1 MKIPWGHHIVIIG
14 KSKGNRD
21 KALFYVRK
29 TIENGWSRA
38 DLQVTI
44 GDRLYEKTGKALTNF
59 SGTLPAPDGY
69 LAKELI
75 KNEYSF
81 ALTETVDENN
91 EREVEKALVRNITRT
106 LTELGGGFAYV
117 GHQVRVNVGGEDFW
131 PDLIFYHL
139 KSRRYLVIEL
149 KAVNFKPEHIGQLG
163 FYMVAVDRQLKNEW
177 DAPTVGLV
185 LCRDGNRT
193 VVEYALSVTDKPMGV
208 AKYRLTQKTPKELSS
223 MKRAVAKLGT
233 VVDETIAY
241 AERQIAEAAVQN
253 GRGSEEG
260 TTEGYFEALTKRPQ
274 LIAANKMDVCVNPEE
289 TLKRLNEEFAPQGIE
304 VFPISAVTG
313 EGVSSLLYRVSEIL
327 TALPKKRR
335 VFAQEFDPETDMRYA
350 DEPYTVSFDETAG
363 EYVLEGPRME
373 KMLGYTNLESEKGF
387 AFFQKFL
394 RENGMLDELEAR
406 GIRDGDTVRIYGF
419 SFIYYK

>member
-1 MKIPWGHHIVIIG
+1 MRTDGNVAKKRGEGVSDRAYLEWIADLKRRYRRTQIKAAVAVNSAMLEFYWSLGKDISGKYPGKKRNLGFFDNLSSDLCLGIKNPVGLSASNLRYAYRFFELYSLVPQVVEDNVDGSYLQQLAEDNASADYLQQVVADNWVADLMKIPWGHHIVIIG

-29 TIENGWSRA
+29 TIENGWSRT
-38 DLQVTI
+38 DLQVAI

-208 AKYRLTQKTPKELSS
+208 AKYRLTQKTPKELSY

-233 VVDETIAY
+233 VVDETIAD
-241 AERQIAEAAVQN
+241 AERQISEAQKGN
-253 GRGSEEG
+253 G
-260 TTEGYFEALTKRPQ
+260 K
-274 LIAANKMDVCVNPEE
+274 
-289 TLKRLNEEFAPQGIE
+289 
-304 VFPISAVTG
+304 
-313 EGVSSLLYRVSEIL
+313 
-327 TALPKKRR
+327 
-335 VFAQEFDPETDMRYA
+335 
-350 DEPYTVSFDETAG
+350 
-363 EYVLEGPRME
+363 
-373 KMLGYTNLESEKGF
+373 
-387 AFFQKFL
+387 
-394 RENGMLDELEAR
+394 
-406 GIRDGDTVRIYGF
+406 
-419 SFIYYK
+419 

>member
-1 MKIPWGHHIVIIG
+1 MTKKRGEGVSDRAYLEWIADLKRRYRRTQIKAAVAVNSAMLEFYWSLGKDISRKYPGKKRNLGFFDNLSNDLCLGIKNPVGLSASNLRYAYRFFDLYSLVPQVVEDNGDGSYLQQLAEDNASADYLQQVVADNGVADLMKVPWGHHIVIIG
-14 KSKGNRD
+14 KSKGERD

-29 TIENGWSRA
+29 TIENGWSRT
-38 DLQVTI
+38 DLQVAI
-44 GDRLYEKTGKALTNF
+44 GDRLYEKTGKAFTNF

-75 KNEYSF
+75 KNEYAF

-223 MKRAVAKLGT
+223 MKRVVAKLGT
-233 VVDETIAY
+233 VVDETIAD
-241 AERQIAEAAVQN
+241 AERQI
-253 GRGSEEG
+253 
-260 TTEGYFEALTKRPQ
+260 
-274 LIAANKMDVCVNPEE
+274 
-289 TLKRLNEEFAPQGIE
+289 E
-304 VFPISAVTG
+304 V
-313 EGVSSLLYRVSEIL
+313 
-327 TALPKKRR
+327 
-335 VFAQEFDPETDMRYA
+335 
-350 DEPYTVSFDETAG
+350 
-363 EYVLEGPRME
+363 
-373 KMLGYTNLESEKGF
+373 
-387 AFFQKFL
+387 
-394 RENGMLDELEAR
+394 AR
-406 GIRDGDTVRIYGF
+406 KDGG
-419 SFIYYK
+419 K

>member
-1 MKIPWGHHIVIIG
+1 MRANGKVTKKRGEGVSDGAYLEWIADLKRRYRRTQIKAAVAVNSAMLEFYWSLGKDISGKYPGKKRNLGFFDNLSNDLCLGIKNPVGLSASNLRYAYRFFELYSLVPQVVEDNVDGSYLQQLAEDNASADYLQQVVADNWVADLMKIPWGHHIVIIG

-38 DLQVTI
+38 DLQVAI

-223 MKRAVAKLGT
+223 MKRAVARLGA
-233 VVDETIAY
+233 VVDETIAD
-241 AERQIAEAAVQN
+241 AERQIADARKGN
-253 GRGSEEG
+253 G
-260 TTEGYFEALTKRPQ
+260 K
-274 LIAANKMDVCVNPEE
+274 
-289 TLKRLNEEFAPQGIE
+289 
-304 VFPISAVTG
+304 
-313 EGVSSLLYRVSEIL
+313 
-327 TALPKKRR
+327 
-335 VFAQEFDPETDMRYA
+335 
-350 DEPYTVSFDETAG
+350 
-363 EYVLEGPRME
+363 
-373 KMLGYTNLESEKGF
+373 
-387 AFFQKFL
+387 
-394 RENGMLDELEAR
+394 
-406 GIRDGDTVRIYGF
+406 
-419 SFIYYK
+419 

>member
-1 MKIPWGHHIVIIG
+1 MRANGKVMKKRGKGVSDMAYLEWITDLKRRYRRTQIKAAVAVNSAMLEFYWSLGKDISGKYPGKKRNLGFFDNLSNDLCLGIKNPVGLSARNLRYSLAFYQLYSYRQQVVADNGNDALLPQIVEDNGGERYLQQVVADNWVADLMKIPWGHHIVIIG

-38 DLQVTI
+38 DLQVAI

-59 SGTLPAPDGY
+59 SGTLSAPDGY

-75 KNEYSF
+75 KNEYAF

-91 EREVEKALVRNITRT
+91 EREIEKALVRNITRT

-208 AKYRLTQKTPKELSS
+208 AKYRLTQKTPRELSS
-223 MKRAVAKLGT
+223 MKRAVARLGT
-233 VVDETIAY
+233 IVDETIADV
-241 AERQIAEAAVQN
+241 ARQSA
-253 GRGSEEG
+253 
-260 TTEGYFEALTKRPQ
+260 KR
-274 LIAANKMDVCVNPEE
+274 
-289 TLKRLNEEFAPQGIE
+289 
-304 VFPISAVTG
+304 
-313 EGVSSLLYRVSEIL
+313 
-327 TALPKKRR
+327 
-335 VFAQEFDPETDMRYA
+335 
-350 DEPYTVSFDETAG
+350 
-363 EYVLEGPRME
+363 
-373 KMLGYTNLESEKGF
+373 KGGG
-387 AFFQKFL
+387 K
-394 RENGMLDELEAR
+394 
-406 GIRDGDTVRIYGF
+406 
-419 SFIYYK
+419 

>member
-1 MKIPWGHHIVIIG
+1 MNENAKAIQKSCGDGGSDRAYLEWIADLKRRYRRTQIKAAVAVNSAMLEFYWTLGRDISRKYPGKKRNSGFYVGLSADLCLGIPDPKGLSPTNLKYARYFYELYSYRQQLADDNVVSDLMKVPWGHHILIIG
-14 KSKGNRD
+14 KSKGDRD
-21 KALFYVRK
+21 NALFYVRK
-29 TIENGWSRA
+29 TIENGWSRT
-38 DLQVTI
+38 DLQVAI
-44 GDRLYEKTGKALTNF
+44 GDKLYEKTGKALTNF

-69 LAKELI
+69 LAQELI

-223 MKRAVAKLGT
+223 MKRAVARLGT
-233 VVDETIAY
+233 VVDETIAD
-241 AERQIAEAAVQN
+241 AERQIAEAKKGN
-253 GRGSEEG
+253 G
-260 TTEGYFEALTKRPQ
+260 K
-274 LIAANKMDVCVNPEE
+274 
-289 TLKRLNEEFAPQGIE
+289 
-304 VFPISAVTG
+304 
-313 EGVSSLLYRVSEIL
+313 
-327 TALPKKRR
+327 
-335 VFAQEFDPETDMRYA
+335 
-350 DEPYTVSFDETAG
+350 
-363 EYVLEGPRME
+363 
-373 KMLGYTNLESEKGF
+373 
-387 AFFQKFL
+387 
-394 RENGMLDELEAR
+394 
-406 GIRDGDTVRIYGF
+406 
-419 SFIYYK
+419 

>member
-1 MKIPWGHHIVIIG
+1 MRTDGNVAKKRGEGVSDRAYLEWIADLKRRYRRTQIKAAVAVNSAMLEFYWSLGKDISGKYPGKKRNLGFFDNLSSDLCLGIKNPVGLSARNLRYSLAFYQLYSYRQQVVADNGNDALLPQIVEDNGGERYLQQVVADNWVADLMKIPWGHHIVIIG

-29 TIENGWSRA
+29 TIENGWSRT
-38 DLQVTI
+38 DLQVAI

-75 KNEYSF
+75 KNEYAF

-233 VVDETIAY
+233 VVDETIAE
-241 AERQIAEAAVQN
+241 AERQRA
-253 GRGSEEG
+253 
-260 TTEGYFEALTKRPQ
+260 KR
-274 LIAANKMDVCVNPEE
+274 K
-289 TLKRLNEEFAPQGIE
+289 G
-304 VFPISAVTG
+304 G
-313 EGVSSLLYRVSEIL
+313 E
-327 TALPKKRR
+327 K
-335 VFAQEFDPETDMRYA
+335 
-350 DEPYTVSFDETAG
+350 
-363 EYVLEGPRME
+363 
-373 KMLGYTNLESEKGF
+373 
-387 AFFQKFL
+387 
-394 RENGMLDELEAR
+394 
-406 GIRDGDTVRIYGF
+406 
-419 SFIYYK
+419 

>member
-1 MKIPWGHHIVIIG
+1 MMANGKVTKERGEGVSDRAYLEWIADLKRRYRRTQIKAAVAVNSAMLEFYWSLGKDISGKYPGKKRNLGFFDNLSSDLCLGIKNPVGLSASNLRYAYRFFELYSLVPQVVEDNVDGSYLQQLAEDNASADYLQQVVADNWVADLMKIPWGHHIVIIG

-29 TIENGWSRA
+29 TIENGWSRT
-38 DLQVTI
+38 DLQVAI

-233 VVDETIAY
+233 VVDETIADV
-241 AERQIAEAAVQN
+241 ARQNVN
-253 GRGSEEG
+253 KKG
-260 TTEGYFEALTKRPQ
+260 TMK
-274 LIAANKMDVCVNPEE
+274 
-289 TLKRLNEEFAPQGIE
+289 
-304 VFPISAVTG
+304 
-313 EGVSSLLYRVSEIL
+313 
-327 TALPKKRR
+327 
-335 VFAQEFDPETDMRYA
+335 
-350 DEPYTVSFDETAG
+350 
-363 EYVLEGPRME
+363 
-373 KMLGYTNLESEKGF
+373 
-387 AFFQKFL
+387 
-394 RENGMLDELEAR
+394 
-406 GIRDGDTVRIYGF
+406 
-419 SFIYYK
+419 

>member
-1 MKIPWGHHIVIIG
+1 MSRFPSSRLAAKREKERRREMMPNGKVTKKRGEGVSDGAYLEWIADLKRRYRRTQIKAAVAVNSAMLEFYWSLGKDISGKYPGKKRNLGFFDNMSSDLCLGIKNPVGLSASNLRYAYRFFELYSLVPQVVEDNVDGSYLQQLAEDNASADYLQQVVADNWVADLMKIPWGHHIVIIG

-38 DLQVTI
+38 DLQVAI

-233 VVDETIAY
+233 VVDETIAD
-241 AERQIAEAAVQN
+241 AERQIE
-253 GRGSEEG
+253 
-260 TTEGYFEALTKRPQ
+260 
-274 LIAANKMDVCVNPEE
+274 
-289 TLKRLNEEFAPQGIE
+289 
-304 VFPISAVTG
+304 
-313 EGVSSLLYRVSEIL
+313 
-327 TALPKKRR
+327 
-335 VFAQEFDPETDMRYA
+335 
-350 DEPYTVSFDETAG
+350 
-363 EYVLEGPRME
+363 
-373 KMLGYTNLESEKGF
+373 
-387 AFFQKFL
+387 
-394 RENGMLDELEAR
+394 EAR
-406 GIRDGDTVRIYGF
+406 KGGG
-419 SFIYYK
+419 K

>member
-1 MKIPWGHHIVIIG
+1 MRTDGNVAKKRGEGVSDRAYLEWIADLKRRYRRTQIKAAVAVNSAMLEFYWSLGKDISGKYPGKKRNLGFFDNLSNDLRLGIKNAVGLSASNLRYAYRFFDLYSLVPQVVEDNGDGSYLQQLAEDNASADYLQQVVADNGVADLMKVPWGHHIVIIG
-14 KSKGNRD
+14 KSKGDRD

-29 TIENGWSRA
+29 TIENGWSRT
-38 DLQVTI
+38 DLQVAI

-75 KNEYSF
+75 KNEYAF

-208 AKYRLTQKTPKELSS
+208 AKYRLTQKTPKEFSS
-223 MKRAVAKLGT
+223 MKRAVARLGT
-233 VVDETIAY
+233 VVDETIAD
-241 AERQIAEAAVQN
+241 AERQI
-253 GRGSEEG
+253 
-260 TTEGYFEALTKRPQ
+260 
-274 LIAANKMDVCVNPEE
+274 
-289 TLKRLNEEFAPQGIE
+289 E
-304 VFPISAVTG
+304 V
-313 EGVSSLLYRVSEIL
+313 
-327 TALPKKRR
+327 
-335 VFAQEFDPETDMRYA
+335 
-350 DEPYTVSFDETAG
+350 
-363 EYVLEGPRME
+363 
-373 KMLGYTNLESEKGF
+373 
-387 AFFQKFL
+387 
-394 RENGMLDELEAR
+394 AR
-406 GIRDGDTVRIYGF
+406 KDGG
-419 SFIYYK
+419 K

>member
-1 MKIPWGHHIVIIG
+1 MMANGKVTKKRGEGVSDGAYLEWIADLKRRYRRTQIKAAVAVNSAMLEFYWSLGKDISGKYPGKRRNVGFFDNLSNDLCLGIKNPVGLSASNLRYAYRFFELYSYVPRVAEDNVDGSYLQQLAEDNASADYLQQVVADNWVADLMKIPWGHHIVIIG

-29 TIENGWSRA
+29 TIENGWSRT
-38 DLQVTI
+38 DLQVAI

-75 KNEYSF
+75 KNEYAF

-223 MKRAVAKLGT
+223 MKRVVARLGT
-233 VVDETIAY
+233 VVDETIAD
-241 AERQIAEAAVQN
+241 AERQSA
-253 GRGSEEG
+253 
-260 TTEGYFEALTKRPQ
+260 KR
-274 LIAANKMDVCVNPEE
+274 
-289 TLKRLNEEFAPQGIE
+289 
-304 VFPISAVTG
+304 
-313 EGVSSLLYRVSEIL
+313 
-327 TALPKKRR
+327 
-335 VFAQEFDPETDMRYA
+335 
-350 DEPYTVSFDETAG
+350 
-363 EYVLEGPRME
+363 
-373 KMLGYTNLESEKGF
+373 KGGG
-387 AFFQKFL
+387 K
-394 RENGMLDELEAR
+394 
-406 GIRDGDTVRIYGF
+406 
-419 SFIYYK
+419 

>member
-1 MKIPWGHHIVIIG
+1 MMANGKVTKERGEGVSDRAYLEWIADLKRRYRRTQIKAAVAVNSAMLEFYWSLGKDISGKYPGKKRNLGFFDNLSSDLCLGIKNPVGLSASNLRYAYRFFELYSLVPQVVEDNVDGSYLQQLAEDNASADYLQQVVADNWVADLMKIPWGHHIVIIG

-29 TIENGWSRA
+29 TIENGWSRT
-38 DLQVTI
+38 DLQVAI

-233 VVDETIAY
+233 VVDETIADV
-241 AERQIAEAAVQN
+241 ARQSA
-253 GRGSEEG
+253 
-260 TTEGYFEALTKRPQ
+260 KR
-274 LIAANKMDVCVNPEE
+274 
-289 TLKRLNEEFAPQGIE
+289 
-304 VFPISAVTG
+304 
-313 EGVSSLLYRVSEIL
+313 
-327 TALPKKRR
+327 
-335 VFAQEFDPETDMRYA
+335 
-350 DEPYTVSFDETAG
+350 
-363 EYVLEGPRME
+363 
-373 KMLGYTNLESEKGF
+373 KGGG
-387 AFFQKFL
+387 K
-394 RENGMLDELEAR
+394 
-406 GIRDGDTVRIYGF
+406 
-419 SFIYYK
+419 

>member
-1 MKIPWGHHIVIIG
+1 MMANGKVTKKRGEGVSDGAYLEWIADLKRRYRRTQIKAAVAVNSAMLEFYWSLGKDISGKYPGKKRNLGFFDNMSSDLCLGIKNPVGLSASNLRYAYRFFELYSLVPQVVEDNVDGSYLQQLAEDNASADYLQQVVADNWVADLMKIPWGHHIVIIG

-38 DLQVTI
+38 DLQVAI

-185 LCRDGNRT
+185 LCRDGNKT
-193 VVEYALSVTDKPMGV
+193 VIEYALSVTDKPMGV
-208 AKYRLTQKTPKELSS
+208 AKYRLTQKTPRELSS
-223 MKRAVAKLGT
+223 MKRAVARLGT
-233 VVDETIAY
+233 IVDETIADV
-241 AERQIAEAAVQN
+241 ARQSA
-253 GRGSEEG
+253 
-260 TTEGYFEALTKRPQ
+260 KR
-274 LIAANKMDVCVNPEE
+274 
-289 TLKRLNEEFAPQGIE
+289 
-304 VFPISAVTG
+304 
-313 EGVSSLLYRVSEIL
+313 
-327 TALPKKRR
+327 
-335 VFAQEFDPETDMRYA
+335 
-350 DEPYTVSFDETAG
+350 
-363 EYVLEGPRME
+363 
-373 KMLGYTNLESEKGF
+373 KGGG
-387 AFFQKFL
+387 K
-394 RENGMLDELEAR
+394 
-406 GIRDGDTVRIYGF
+406 
-419 SFIYYK
+419 

>member
-1 MKIPWGHHIVIIG
+1 MRANGKVTKKRGEGVSDGAYLEWIADLKRRYRRTQIKAAVAVNSAMLEFYWTIGRDISGKYPGKKRNLGFFDNLSGDLCLGIKNPVGLSASNLRYAYRFFELYSLVPQVVEDNVDGSYLQQLAEDNASADYLQQLVANNVVSDLMKVPWGHHVVIIG

-38 DLQVTI
+38 DLQVAI

-75 KNEYSF
+75 KNEYAF

-139 KSRRYLVIEL
+139 KGRRYLVIEL

-163 FYMVAVDRQLKNEW
+163 FYMVAVDRQLKNAW

-233 VVDETIAY
+233 VVDETIADV
-241 AERQIAEAAVQN
+241 ARQNV
-253 GRGSEEG
+253 
-260 TTEGYFEALTKRPQ
+260 
-274 LIAANKMDVCVNPEE
+274 NKKG
-289 TLKRLNEEFAPQGIE
+289 TLK
-304 VFPISAVTG
+304 
-313 EGVSSLLYRVSEIL
+313 
-327 TALPKKRR
+327 
-335 VFAQEFDPETDMRYA
+335 
-350 DEPYTVSFDETAG
+350 
-363 EYVLEGPRME
+363 
-373 KMLGYTNLESEKGF
+373 
-387 AFFQKFL
+387 
-394 RENGMLDELEAR
+394 
-406 GIRDGDTVRIYGF
+406 
-419 SFIYYK
+419 

>member
-1 MKIPWGHHIVIIG
+1 MKKNEARKKGTALVKSNGDGVEKSYAAWIADLKRRYRATQIKAAVAVNSAMLEFYWALGRDISGKYPGKKRNIGFFDNLSNDLCLGIKNPVGLSPANLRYAFRFFELYSYLQQLAEDNGVADLMKIPWGHHIVIIG
-14 KSKGNRD
+14 KSKGDRD

-29 TIENGWSRA
+29 TIENGWSRT
-38 DLQVTI
+38 DLQVAI
-44 GDRLYEKTGKALTNF
+44 NEGLYEKTGKAVTNF

-91 EREVEKALVRNITRT
+91 ERDIEKALVRNITRT

-185 LCRDGNRT
+185 LCRDGNKT
-193 VVEYALSVTDKPMGV
+193 VIEYALSVTDKPMGV
-208 AKYRLTQKTPKELSS
+208 ARYRLTQKTPKELSS
-223 MKRAVAKLGT
+223 MKRAVAKLGS
-233 VVDETIAY
+233 VVDATIAD
-241 AERQIAEAAVQN
+241 AERQITAAKEGEA
-253 GRGSEEG
+253 
-260 TTEGYFEALTKRPQ
+260 K
-274 LIAANKMDVCVNPEE
+274 
-289 TLKRLNEEFAPQGIE
+289 
-304 VFPISAVTG
+304 
-313 EGVSSLLYRVSEIL
+313 
-327 TALPKKRR
+327 
-335 VFAQEFDPETDMRYA
+335 
-350 DEPYTVSFDETAG
+350 
-363 EYVLEGPRME
+363 
-373 KMLGYTNLESEKGF
+373 
-387 AFFQKFL
+387 
-394 RENGMLDELEAR
+394 
-406 GIRDGDTVRIYGF
+406 
-419 SFIYYK
+419 